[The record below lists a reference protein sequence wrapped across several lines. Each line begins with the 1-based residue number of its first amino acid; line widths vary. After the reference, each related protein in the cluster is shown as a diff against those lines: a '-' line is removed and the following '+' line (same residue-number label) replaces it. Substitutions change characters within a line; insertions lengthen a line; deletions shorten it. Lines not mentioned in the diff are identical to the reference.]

1 MEPLITLVIVTLI
14 LLALGALG
22 VRILHPWP
30 VALRGG
36 LAAMFVLT
44 GVAHFVG
51 KRDDLIAM
59 VPPFL
64 PEPELLVTIT
74 GVLELAGAIGLL
86 IPRTAPLAA
95 GGLTLMLIAMFPA
108 NVHLALTGTDLGPMQ
123 ELWPRTLLQV
133 VFIAATITAAVT
145 SVRSRRV
152 PTSAGVPAG
161 VTDAGSRVGA

>member
-1 MEPLITLVIVTLI
+1 MEPLITLVAVTLI

-22 VRILHPWP
+22 VRIFRPWP

-74 GVLELAGAIGLL
+74 GLLELAGAVGLL
-86 IPRTAPLAA
+86 IPRTAALAA

-108 NVHLALTGTDLGPMQ
+108 NVHLALTGTDVGPMQ
-123 ELWPRTLLQV
+123 ELLPRTLLQV
-133 VFIAATITAAVT
+133 VFVAAAVTACVT
-145 SVRSRRV
+145 SVRALREPIGVR
-152 PTSAGVPAG
+152 TSPLE
-161 VTDAGSRVGA
+161 SPR